1 MMDELKPLPPKL
13 AEDFKAAC
21 REFKL
26 TDSQKKRALER
37 VIELY
42 KKSQFEPGEAVGVVS
57 AQSISEPGTQLTMRT
72 YHVAGAA
79 QIETKLGLPRLVEI
93 FDARRI
99 PTTPTMTIYLMSRW
113 NNKDKALELAENI
126 KEVTLRDV
134 AASPAIDLLNMA
146 IEIPFDES
154 IAKAKHIKATEVIAL
169 LKESFKDH
177 NIRAKGTGIVIA
189 PKEKFTVKEL
199 QKLKAKLLGAHI
211 GGVKG
216 IEQVIINQKESEWVL
231 NTMGS
236 NLLKILTTPG
246 VDAMRTTTNNIHE
259 IAKVLG
265 IEAARA
271 TIIEEAMSTM
281 RAGGL
286 EIDVRHVM
294 LVADVMT
301 ADGEVRAIGRYGVAG
316 MKGSVLARAN
326 FEETIK
332 HLTKAAA
339 TAEIDRLE
347 SVVENVM
354 INQVVPIGTGMFE
367 LIFKPKKVKEASS

>member
-1 MMDELKPLPPKL
+1 MTDEMTILPPKL
-13 AEDFKAAC
+13 ADDFKAAC

-26 TDSQKKRALER
+26 TDTQKKRALER

-42 KKSQFEPGEAVGVVS
+42 KKSRFEPGEAVGVVS

-79 QIETKLGLPRLVEI
+79 QIEVKLGLPRLIEI
-93 FDARRI
+93 FDARRV
-99 PTTPTMTIYLMSRW
+99 PSTPTMVIYLQSRW
-113 NNKDKALELAENI
+113 NTKEKAVEMAAEI
-126 KEVTLRDV
+126 KEVTLRDI
-134 AASPAIDLLNMA
+134 ATTPAIDLLNMA
-146 IEIPFDES
+146 IEIPFDEA
-154 IAKAKHIKATEVIAL
+154 IAKAKHIKPGDVIEV
-169 LKESFKDH
+169 LKEPFDDV
-177 NIRAKGTGIVIA
+177 NIRTKGTGIVVT
-189 PKEKFTVKEL
+189 PKETYTVKEL
-199 QKLKAKLLGAHI
+199 QKLKAKI
-211 GGVKG
+211 MDTRVKGVKS
-216 IEQVIINQKESEWVL
+216 IEQVIVNQKESEWVL

-236 NLLKILTTPG
+236 NLAKILATPG
-246 VDAMRTTTNNIHE
+246 VDASRTTTNNIHE

-271 TIIEEAMSTM
+271 TIVEEAVSTLET
-281 RAGGL
+281 GGL
-286 EIDVRHVM
+286 EVDVRHIM

-339 TAEIDRLE
+339 TAEIDNLE

-367 LIFKPKKVKEASS
+367 LIFRPKAKEVSA

>member
-1 MMDELKPLPPKL
+1 
-13 AEDFKAAC
+13 
-21 REFKL
+21 
-26 TDSQKKRALER
+26 
-37 VIELY
+37 V
-42 KKSQFEPGEAVGVVS
+42 AV
-57 AQSISEPGTQLTMRT
+57 
-72 YHVAGAA
+72 
-79 QIETKLGLPRLVEI
+79 
-93 FDARRI
+93 
-99 PTTPTMTIYLMSRW
+99 
-113 NNKDKALELAENI
+113 
-126 KEVTLRDV
+126 
-134 AASPAIDLLNMA
+134 SPAIDLLNMT
-146 IEIPFDES
+146 IEIPFDQS
-154 IAKAKHIKATEVIAL
+154 VVKAKHIKATEVIAL

-177 NIRAKGTGIVIA
+177 NIRTKGTGIVIA
-189 PKEKFTVKEL
+189 PKEKLTVKEL

-246 VDAMRTTTNNIHE
+246 VDATRTTTNNIHE

-367 LIFKPKKVKEASS
+367 LIFKSKKVKEASS